1 MVWRHDVYQSS
12 LAVFFCHL
20 QAAGSHAPLAS
31 VDLPHI
37 QIRSATIQLVTIHT
51 FIAYKRELDSIYTY
65 IQYIGIYNK
74 EYTACFDSATV
85 YECFSED
92 DTLFFAFYVV
102 LTLILISS

>member
-37 QIRSATIQLVTIHT
+37 QIRSVTIQLVTIHT

-74 EYTACFDSATV
+74 ENIQHALIQQQYMNVLVKTIPCFLH
-85 YECFSED
+85 FM
-92 DTLFFAFYVV
+92 
-102 LTLILISS
+102 